1 MNPRS
6 LGVLVLCSP
15 VAWPYISSLGLQC
28 APGVPGSYGLN
39 NGPVQ
44 FRRRLVQ
51 LESIDDVRE
60 GSAASEGG
68 GFMGSRRTRKT
79 GKGGVSKLWWL
90 FFLGLVG
97 WVVTLPSSAHE

>member
-15 VAWPYISSLGLQC
+15 VAWSYISSLGLQC

-44 FRRRLVQ
+44 FRRRLVVQ
-51 LESIDDVRE
+51 LESIGDVRE
-60 GSAASEGG
+60 GSGAASEGR
-68 GFMGSRRTRKT
+68 GFMGPRRTRKT
-79 GKGGVSKLWWL
+79 GKGAINITMVL
-90 FFLGLVG
+90 F
-97 WVVTLPSSAHE
+97 S

>member
-6 LGVLVLCSP
+6 LGVLVLSSP
-15 VAWPYISSLGLQC
+15 VAWSYFSTLGLQC

-44 FRRRLVQ
+44 LRRRLLLQ
-51 LESIDDVRE
+51 LEANGDVRE

-68 GFMGSRRTRKT
+68 GFIDSRRVRKT
-79 GKGGVSKLWWL
+79 GIVVFML
-90 FFLGLVG
+90 F
-97 WVVTLPSSAHE
+97 